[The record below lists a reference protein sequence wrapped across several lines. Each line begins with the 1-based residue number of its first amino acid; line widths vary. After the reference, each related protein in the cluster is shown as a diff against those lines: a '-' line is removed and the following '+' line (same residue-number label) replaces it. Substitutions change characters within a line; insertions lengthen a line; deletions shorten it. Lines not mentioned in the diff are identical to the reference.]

1 MYCRK
6 CGKQIPDNSRF
17 CSFCGEDLSTD
28 TKIEQE
34 EHGKKRKVVFDGEIH
49 KCPNCGEILDAF
61 VTKCPTCGFEIRG
74 TKGGTNKVEEL
85 AEKLQKT
92 NNISKKKELISNF
105 YVPNTKEDIL
115 EFFTLAVSQIDDDN
129 SCSEAWC
136 SKLDQT
142 LIKARLS
149 FGNTDEYKYLVKLY
163 DNAKKNKKRKDA
175 LKNKRVIGRIIATAI
190 LALVGTGFM
199 LFGIISVNQSNN
211 DDNPMFIFIFIGF
224 FMFLAIGFIWLN
236 AMIDHDN
243 EKNAKKKK
251 KKVTTVTRSNG
262 SKKTVEVK
270 KVEVESSQDDD
281 DDGNDESDD
290 EEEEEE
296 ESETDGSD
304 ENDDSDSDEDEI
316 ENETTEVEEVEE
328 TKSSND
334 SSKSLKEQFKDIGKE
349 FGKTFK
355 DMFK

>member
-17 CSFCGEDLSTD
+17 CSFCGEDLSID

-92 NNISKKKELISNF
+92 NNVVKKKELISNF
-105 YVPNTKEDIL
+105 YVPNTKEDII

-129 SCSEAWC
+129 ACSEAWC

-142 LIKARLS
+142 LIKAKLS
-149 FGNTDEYKYLVKLY
+149 FGNTEEYKYLVKLY
-163 DNAKKNKKRKDA
+163 GDAKKNKKKEDA
-175 LKNKRVIGRIIATAI
+175 KKHRRITIRIIASVI
-190 LALVGTGFM
+190 LGIVGTVFM
-199 LFGIISVNQSNN
+199 VIGTIGANKSGDPDSPLY
-211 DDNPMFIFIFIGF
+211 MFIMLGF
-224 FMFLAIGFIWLN
+224 FLYMAVAYVWLSLTFTN
-236 AMIDHDN
+236 KDSD
-243 EKNAKKKK
+243 KKK
-251 KKVTTVTRSNG
+251 KKVTTVTTSKG
-262 SKKTVEVK
+262 SKKTVKVK
-270 KVEVESSQDDD
+270 KVEF
-281 DDGNDESDD
+281 
-290 EEEEEE
+290 
-296 ESETDGSD
+296 ESETD
-304 ENDDSDSDEDEI
+304 EDDSDEEEDESDEEEDESDEDESD
-316 ENETTEVEEVEE
+316 EEVVEKTVEVVEENTSKNEP
-328 TKSSND
+328 
-334 SSKSLKEQFKDIGKE
+334 KSLKDQFKDIGKQ
-349 FGKTFK
+349 FK

>member
-17 CSFCGEDLSTD
+17 CSFCSEDLSID

-49 KCPNCGEILDAF
+49 KCPNCGEILDSF

-105 YVPNTKEDIL
+105 YVPNTKEDII

-129 SCSEAWC
+129 ACSEAWC

-142 LIKARLS
+142 LIKAKLS
-149 FGNTDEYKYLVKLY
+149 FGNNEEYKYLVKLY
-163 DNAKKNKKRKDA
+163 GDAKKNKKKEDA
-175 LKNKRVIGRIIATAI
+175 KKHRRITIRIIASVI
-190 LALVGTGFM
+190 LGVAGTVFM
-199 LFGIISVNQSNN
+199 VIGTIGANKSGDPDSPLY
-211 DDNPMFIFIFIGF
+211 MFIALGF
-224 FMFLAIGFIWLN
+224 FLYLAVAYVWLSLTFTN
-236 AMIDHDN
+236 KDSS
-243 EKNAKKKK
+243 KKK
-251 KKVTTVTRSNG
+251 KKVTTVTTSKG
-262 SKKTVEVK
+262 QSKKTVKVE
-270 KVEVESSQDDD
+270 KVEVESEADEDDSDEEED
-281 DDGNDESDD
+281 DSDEEDHSD
-290 EEEEEE
+290 EEEE
-296 ESETDGSD
+296 
-304 ENDDSDSDEDEI
+304 SDEDESDEEEDSGDEEVI
-316 ENETTEVEEVEE
+316 EKTVEVEEEDTSKNE
-328 TKSSND
+328 P
-334 SSKSLKEQFKDIGKE
+334 KSLKDQFKDIGKQ
-349 FGKTFK
+349 FK